1 MQRTGKT
8 CRYLPGCGGLN
19 EKRQKAGVTGD
30 KEPAEQ
36 ERHGLGMA
44 GDEDGIRLGIC
55 DVCTGC
61 GRCAGRQQGMKV
73 VTASGFGG
81 SVKLH
86 NKKGIRLVTADVGS
100 TTIAMQLHREDGSV
114 EADYVTVNPQTVYGA
129 DVISRIQAAENR
141 MHALAMQRA
150 VRNELEKGI
159 EQFRQKL
166 AEGEGLQMVLA
177 GNTTMIYLL
186 MGYDTM
192 QLGQA
197 PFHAGHLGAVET
209 QIGGIPCHIIE
220 GLSAFVGGD
229 ITAGILACGIL
240 ESREPVL
247 LIDLGT
253 NGEMALGCTEY
264 LTVCSTAAGPAFE
277 GGVSRGIWGAD
288 MVSILAGL
296 RRKGLV
302 DETGLLQEPYF
313 TTGIRIRGVK
323 VSQSSIRAVQLAKAA
338 IMAGIKILLQ
348 QHGMEAEDVGRLVL
362 AGGFGYYLKP
372 EDAQEIGL
380 IPQALAGKAVSG
392 GNTALGGALRTGE
405 KLLAGDS
412 ANILEDTGITAESL
426 DLAQHPS
433 FQEYFVDAM
442 EIRKV

>member
-1 MQRTGKT
+1 MREA
-8 CRYLPGCGGLN
+8 PGIRSPQS
-19 EKRQKAGVTGD
+19 KK
-30 KEPAEQ
+30 
-36 ERHGLGMA
+36 GMGIGMT

-61 GRCAGRQQGMKV
+61 GRCAGRQQGMQV

-229 ITAGILACGIL
+229 ITAGILACGML

-277 GGVSRGIWGAD
+277 GGVNRGIWGAD